1 MASTTYTV
9 APISARQHLDF
20 VAERGTAS
28 HMQVPS
34 WGGVKPD
41 WRAESLGWSD
51 DQGRLV
57 GVGLVLYRP
66 LPRVRRSLAYLPEG
80 PVIDWHAD
88 DLDRWLE
95 PLVAHCKT
103 QGAFAV
109 RVGPRVEA
117 RSWDAEAVKTAIA
130 DPGVT
135 RLGEAEPTWQDP
147 RAAEVEARLKAARW
161 QPARTGADGFGA
173 GQPRFVW
180 RLPVEGRAPEDI
192 LRGFSQQWR
201 RNVKKAENAG
211 VKVVRGDASDLPEF
225 HRLYVET
232 AERDGFVPRPLA
244 YFERMWGAL
253 TAEDPDR
260 MRLYLAS
267 HDGDVLSAATML
279 TVGGHVWYS
288 YGASTV
294 MRREVQ
300 PNNAIQW
307 QMVQDA
313 CELGASVYDFRGITD
328 TVEESDPHLGL
339 LRFKSGAGGEA
350 CENIGEWD
358 FPVNRVLHR
367 ALDAYLSRR

>member
-9 APISARQHLDF
+9 APISTRRHLEF
-20 VAERGTAS
+20 VAARGGAS
-28 HMQVPS
+28 HTQMPS

-51 DQGRLV
+51 AAGQLV
-57 GVGLVLYRP
+57 GAGLVLYRP
-66 LPRVRRSLAYLPEG
+66 LPGVRRSLAYLPEG
-80 PVIDWHAD
+80 PVIDWHAA
-88 DLDRWLE
+88 DLDRWLA
-95 PLVAHCKT
+95 PLVAHCRA

-117 RSWDAEAVKTAIA
+117 RTWDAAAVKAAIA
-130 DPGVT
+130 DPGIT
-135 RLGEAEPTWQDP
+135 RLGQAAPTWQDP
-147 RAAEVEARLKAARW
+147 RAGEVAARLRAARW
-161 QPARTGADGFGA
+161 RPARTGADGFGA

-180 RLPVEGRAPEDI
+180 RLPVADRAPQDL

-201 RNVKKAENAG
+201 RNVRKAENAG
-211 VKVVRGDASDLPEF
+211 VKVVRGDAGDLPEF
-225 HRLYVET
+225 HRLYVGT
-232 AERDGFVPRPLA
+232 AARDGFLPRPLP
-244 YFERMWGAL
+244 YFRRMWDAL
-253 TAEDPDR
+253 TAEHPDR
-260 MRLYLAS
+260 MRLYLAA
-267 HDGDVLSAATML
+267 HDGDVLAAATML

-288 YGASTV
+288 YGASAV
-294 MRREVQ
+294 LRREVQ

-307 QMVQDA
+307 QMIRDA

-328 TVEESDPHLGL
+328 TVDPDDPHVGL

-350 CENIGEWD
+350 CENLGEWD

>member
-1 MASTTYTV
+1 MAPTTYTV

-41 WRAESLGWSD
+41 WRAESLGWTD
-51 DQGRLV
+51 GQGQLV
-57 GVGLVLYRP
+57 GVGLALYRP
-66 LPRVRRSLAYLPEG
+66 LPKVRRSLAYLPEG

-95 PLVAHCKT
+95 PLVAHCKA

-117 RSWDAEAVKTAIA
+117 RSWDTDTVKAAIA

-147 RAAEVEARLKAARW
+147 RADEVEARLRAARW
-161 QPARTGADGFGA
+161 QPARGGDDGFGA

-180 RLPVEGRAPEDI
+180 RLPIEGRAPEDI

-211 VKVVRGDASDLPEF
+211 VKVVRGDAADLPEF

-232 AERDGFVPRPLA
+232 AERDGFLPRPLA
-244 YFERMWGAL
+244 YFQRMWESL

-279 TVGGHVWYS
+279 TVGKHVWYS

-294 MRREVQ
+294 QRRELQ

-328 TVEESDPHLGL
+328 TVAESDPHLGL

>member
-147 RAAEVEARLKAARW
+147 RAAEVAARLKAARW